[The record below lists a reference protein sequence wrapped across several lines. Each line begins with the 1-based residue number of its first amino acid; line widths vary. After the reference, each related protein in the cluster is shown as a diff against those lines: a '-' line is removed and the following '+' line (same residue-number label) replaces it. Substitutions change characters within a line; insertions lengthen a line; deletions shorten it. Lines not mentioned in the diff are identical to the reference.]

1 VSFAGSI
8 LDDRPPS
15 HHIDNDPVDDQ
26 HPRYP
31 GGMAPIELTE
41 AIRSRLQE
49 LGVAAPADL
58 KLERP
63 RNPDHGDWA
72 VNCFPLAK
80 GSSYAGPQLAAA
92 LADSLDAD
100 PPVHLA
106 KAEAVGGFLNLRL
119 HPTWLHDVLRTV
131 VAAGPDTYASA
142 DLGRGHSVDI
152 EYVSANPTG
161 PLHAAHGRWAA
172 YGDSL
177 ARVMARCGYAVQREF
192 YINDRGGQLDR
203 FGASL
208 LAAKRGEPVPEDGY
222 RGAYVEE
229 WAAEMPDD
237 VDPVLWGRDRA
248 LADQRETLAE
258 MGVYFDHWTSERA
271 IVAAGAMEQTLEE
284 LRQLGHVYDADGA
297 VWLRTTDFGDDRDR
311 VLVRSNGDPTY
322 LLPDIAN
329 HRHKFTLAEHLIDVL
344 GPDHHGYLQ
353 RIWAGIE
360 ALHHRREDLEIIVGQ
375 NVVLLRNGEEVKLS
389 KRRGDIILLREDVI
403 DEVGPDA
410 TRFTY
415 LLQSV
420 DTKLVFDLD
429 VVIQRSMD
437 NPVFYVQM
445 AHARLAGIARN
456 AAAKGIERQPL
467 DTVDLGV
474 LGHQREHDILTQL
487 SDLPTV
493 VRDACERRAPN
504 KVVTWSR
511 EMAAAVHGFHHDCW
525 VVADDV
531 PPELTQARLWL
542 VEAARIGLVVALDL
556 VGVTAPEQM

>member
-1 VSFAGSI
+1 
-8 LDDRPPS
+8 
-15 HHIDNDPVDDQ
+15 
-26 HPRYP
+26 
-31 GGMAPIELTE
+31 MAPIELTD
-41 AIRSRLQE
+41 AIRSRLRD
-49 LGVAAPADL
+49 LGVVAPADL

-63 RNPDHGDWA
+63 RNPEHGDWA

-100 PPVHLA
+100 PPAHLA

-119 HPTWLHDVLRTV
+119 HPTWLHDVLRAV
-131 VAAGPDTYASA
+131 VAAGTATYAA
-142 DLGRGHSVDI
+142 TDAGRGRSVDI

-192 YINDRGGQLDR
+192 YINDRGAQLDR
-203 FGASL
+203 FGESL
-208 LAAKRGEPVPEDGY
+208 LAAKRGESIPEDGY

-237 VDPVLWGRDRA
+237 VDPALWGRDRA

-271 IVAAGAMEQTLEE
+271 IVAAGAMEQTLDE

-329 HRHKFTLAEHLIDVL
+329 HRNKFTHAEHLIDIL

-360 ALHHRREDLEIIVGQ
+360 ALHHRRDDLEIIIGQ

-403 DEVGPDA
+403 GEVGSDA

-429 VVIQRSMD
+429 IVIQRSLD

-456 AAAKGIERQPL
+456 AAAKGIERRPL
-467 DTVDLGV
+467 DTVDLG
-474 LGHQREHDILTQL
+474 LLTHPREHEILTL
-487 SDLPTV
+487 LNDLPSV
-493 VRDACERRAPN
+493 VLDACDRRAPN

-511 EMAAAVHGFHHDCW
+511 ELAAAVHGFHHDCW
-525 VVADDV
+525 VVAADV

-556 VGVTAPEQM
+556 VGVSAPEQM

>member
-1 VSFAGSI
+1 
-8 LDDRPPS
+8 
-15 HHIDNDPVDDQ
+15 
-26 HPRYP
+26 
-31 GGMAPIELTE
+31 
-41 AIRSRLQE
+41 
-49 LGVAAPADL
+49 
-58 KLERP
+58 
-63 RNPDHGDWA
+63 
-72 VNCFPLAK
+72 
-80 GSSYAGPQLAAA
+80 
-92 LADSLDAD
+92 
-100 PPVHLA
+100 
-106 KAEAVGGFLNLRL
+106 
-119 HPTWLHDVLRTV
+119 
-131 VAAGPDTYASA
+131 VAAGTATYGAT
-142 DLGRGHSVDI
+142 DVGHGRSVDL

-192 YINDRGGQLDR
+192 YINDRGAQLDR
-203 FGASL
+203 FGESL
-208 LAAKRGEPVPEDGY
+208 LAAKRRQPIPEDGY

-237 VDPVLWGRDRA
+237 VDPALWGRDRA

-258 MGVYFDHWTSERA
+258 MGVFFDHWTSERA

-284 LRQLGHVYDADGA
+284 LRQLGHVFEADGA

-329 HRHKFTLAEHLIDVL
+329 HRNKFAHAEHLIDIL

-360 ALHHRREDLEIIVGQ
+360 ALHHRRDDLEIIVGQ
-375 NVVLLRNGEEVKLS
+375 NVVLLRNGQEVKLS
-389 KRRGDIILLREDVI
+389 KRRGDIILLREDII

-456 AAAKGIERQPL
+456 AAAKDIERRPL
-467 DTVDLGV
+467 DTVDLG
-474 LGHQREHDILTQL
+474 LLTHPREYEILTL
-487 SDLPTV
+487 LNDLPSV
-493 VRDACERRAPN
+493 VLDACERRAPN
-504 KVVTWSR
+504 KIVTWSR
-511 EMAAAVHGFHHDCW
+511 EQAAAVHGFHHDCW
-525 VVADDV
+525 VVAADV

-556 VGVTAPEQM
+556 VGVSAPEHM

>member
-1 VSFAGSI
+1 MT
-8 LDDRPPS
+8 
-15 HHIDNDPVDDQ
+15 PV
-26 HPRYP
+26 
-31 GGMAPIELTE
+31 ELGD
-41 AIRSRLQE
+41 AVRSVLTE
-49 LGVAAPADL
+49 LGVAAPVDL

-80 GSSYAGPQLAAA
+80 GSAYAGPQLAAA
-92 LADSLDAD
+92 VADALNSN
-100 PPVHLA
+100 PPAHLA

-119 HPTWLHDVLRTV
+119 HSSWLHDVLRAV
-131 VAAGPDTYASA
+131 VKAGTDRYACNDTGAA
-142 DLGRGHSVDI
+142 RSVNI
-152 EYVSANPTG
+152 EFVSANPTG

-177 ARVMARCGYAVQREF
+177 ARVMERCGYVVVREF
-192 YINDRGGQLDR
+192 YINDRGAQLDR

-208 LAAKRGEPVPEDGY
+208 LAAKRGEPISDDGY

-229 WAAEMPDD
+229 WAAEMPDG

-248 LADQRETLAE
+248 VADQRQTLAE
-258 MGVYFDHWTSERA
+258 MGVTFDHWTSERA
-271 IVAAGAMEQTLEE
+271 IVAAGAMDVTLDE

-311 VLVRSNGDPTY
+311 VLVRANGDPTY
-322 LLPDIAN
+322 LLPDIAY
-329 HRHKFTLAEHLIDVL
+329 HRDKFTRADHLIDVL
-344 GPDHHGYLQ
+344 GPDHHGYTA
-353 RIWAGIE
+353 RVWAGIE
-360 ALHHRREDLEIIVGQ
+360 ALHHRRDDLEIIVGQ
-375 NVVLLRNGEEVKLS
+375 NVVLVRDGQEVKLS
-389 KRRGDIILLREDVI
+389 KRRGDLILLREDVI

-415 LLQSV
+415 LMQSV

-456 AAAKGIERQPL
+456 AAAKGIDRQPL
-467 DTVDLGV
+467 DAVDLG
-474 LGHQREHDILTQL
+474 LLDHPREHEILTAL
-487 SDLPTV
+487 NDLPTV
-493 VRDACERRAPN
+493 VLDACERRAPN
-504 KVVTWSR
+504 KVATWAR
-511 EMAAAVHGFHHDCW
+511 ELASAVHGFHHDCW

-531 PPELTQARLWL
+531 PIELTQARLWL
-542 VEAARIGLVVALDL
+542 VEVARVGLVVALDIL
-556 VGVTAPEQM
+556 GVAAPEQM